1 MRFLVT
7 GARGQLGG
15 QLVDD
20 LEAHP
25 NHEVLGVDRPA
36 VDGAAGDG
44 VAGAAGDGP
53 DLVDLPRVVELFES
67 FRPEVVVHA
76 AAFTDV
82 DGCERDPDAARR
94 NNVEAT
100 ESVVAAARAVGA
112 HVVFVSTDYVF
123 DGTKPEPYVETDVPN
138 PQSVYGRTKL
148 AGEAAMD
155 PAWTVARTSW
165 LCSARGANMVRTI
178 LRLSEGDA
186 ELRFVDDQRG
196 HPTFAADLS
205 PMLVRLGE
213 DRIAGIVHTTN
224 LGAVSWAEFAREVL
238 AAAGRDPGRVVSIAT
253 AELQPVRP
261 APRPA
266 NSVLA
271 DAAWRALGYPP
282 SRDFR
287 APLAE
292 AVHELLGR

>member
-7 GARGQLGG
+7 GALGQLGG
-15 QLVDD
+15 HLVDELD
-20 LEAHP
+20 GHAV
-25 NHEVLGVDRPA
+25 HEVLGVDRP
-36 VDGAAGDG
+36 GAGGRAG
-44 VAGAAGDGP
+44 
-53 DLVDLPRVVELFES
+53 VDLADRRGVIELFES
-67 FRPEVVVHA
+67 WRPEVVVHA

-82 DGCERDPDAARR
+82 DGCETDPDAAWR

-100 ESVVAAARAVGA
+100 ESVAAGARAVGA
-112 HVVFVSTDYVF
+112 HVVHVSTDYVF
-123 DGTKPEPYVETDVPN
+123 DGTKVEPYVETDLPN
-138 PQSVYGRTKL
+138 PRSVYGRTKL
-148 AGEAAMD
+148 AAEAAMD

-165 LCSARGANMVRTI
+165 LCSARGSNMVRTI

-196 HPTFAADLS
+196 HPTFAADLA

-238 AAAGRDPGRVVSIAT
+238 LAAGRDPARVVGIAT
-253 AELQPVRP
+253 ADLQPPRA

-271 DAAWRALGYPP
+271 DVAWRTLGHPS

-292 AVHELLGR
+292 AVRDLLHR

>member
-20 LEAHP
+20 LDAHP
-25 NHEVLGVDRPA
+25 DHMVLGVDRP
-36 VDGAAGDG
+36 GGDLGG
-44 VAGAAGDGP
+44 VAGV
-53 DLVDLPRVVELFES
+53 DLVDRAAAVELVGS

-82 DGCERDPDAARR
+82 DGCETDPDAARR
-94 NNVEAT
+94 NNVEAS
-100 ESVVAAARAVGA
+100 ESVAIAARTVDA
-112 HVVFVSTDYVF
+112 HVVYVSTDYVF
-123 DGTKPEPYVETDVPN
+123 DGTKSTPYVETDVPN

-213 DRIAGIVHTTN
+213 DRVAGIVHTTN

-238 AAAGRDPGRVVSIAT
+238 LAAGRDPARVVSIAT
-253 AELQPVRP
+253 ADLQPPRP
-261 APRPA
+261 AHRPA

-271 DAAWRALGYPP
+271 DVAWRALGYAPN
-282 SRDFR
+282 RDFR
-287 APLAE
+287 EPLAE
-292 AVHELLGR
+292 AVRELLDR

>member
-20 LEAHP
+20 LDAHP
-25 NHEVLGVDRPA
+25 DHLVLGVDRP
-36 VDGAAGDG
+36 GGGLGG
-44 VAGAAGDGP
+44 VAGV
-53 DLVDLPRVVELFES
+53 DLVDRAAVVELVRS

-82 DGCERDPDAARR
+82 DGCETDPDAARR
-94 NNVEAT
+94 NNVEAS
-100 ESVVAAARAVGA
+100 ESVAVAARAVGA
-112 HVVFVSTDYVF
+112 HVVYVSTDYVF
-123 DGTKPEPYVETDVPN
+123 DGTKSTPYVETDLPN

-148 AGEAAMD
+148 AGEMAMD

-178 LRLSEGDA
+178 LRLSDGDA

-213 DRIAGIVHTTN
+213 DRVAGIVHTTN

-238 AAAGRDPGRVVSIAT
+238 QAAGRDPARVVSIVT
-253 AELQPVRP
+253 ADLQPPRP
-261 APRPA
+261 AHRPA

-271 DAAWRALGYPP
+271 DVAWRALGYAPN
-282 SRDFR
+282 RDFR
-287 APLAE
+287 EPLAE
-292 AVHELLGR
+292 AVRELLDR

>member
-20 LEAHP
+20 LDAHP
-25 NHEVLGVDRPA
+25 DHMVRGVDRP
-36 VDGAAGDG
+36 GGDLGG
-44 VAGAAGDGP
+44 VAGV
-53 DLVDLPRVVELFES
+53 DLVDRAAVSDLVES

-82 DGCERDPDAARR
+82 DGCETDPDAARR
-94 NNVEAT
+94 NNVEAS
-100 ESVVAAARAVGA
+100 ESVAVAARTVGA
-112 HVVFVSTDYVF
+112 HVVYVSTDYVF
-123 DGTKPEPYVETDVPN
+123 DGTKSTPYVETDVPN

-165 LCSARGANMVRTI
+165 LCSSRGANMVRTI

-213 DRIAGIVHTTN
+213 DRVAGIVHTTN

-238 AAAGRDPGRVVSIAT
+238 LAAGRDPARVVSIAT
-253 AELQPVRP
+253 ADLQPPRP
-261 APRPA
+261 AHRPA

-271 DAAWRALGYPP
+271 DVAWRALGYAAN
-282 SRDFR
+282 RDFR
-287 APLAE
+287 EPLAE
-292 AVHELLGR
+292 AVRELLDR

>member
-7 GARGQLGG
+7 GALGQLGG
-15 QLVDD
+15 HLVDELD
-20 LEAHP
+20 AQAR
-25 NHEVLGVDRPA
+25 HEVLGLDRP
-36 VDGAAGDG
+36 GAAGPGALVG
-44 VAGAAGDGP
+44 VDLADHDEVA
-53 DLVDLPRVVELFES
+53 DLVGS
-67 FRPEVVVHA
+67 FRPDVVIHA
-76 AAFTDV
+76 AACTDV
-82 DGCERDPDAARR
+82 DRCETDPDAAHRD
-94 NNVEAT
+94 NVAAT
-100 ESVVAAARAVGA
+100 ESVAAAARTVGA

-123 DGTKPEPYVETDVPN
+123 DGTKPGPYVETDVPN

-148 AGEAAMD
+148 AGESAMD

-196 HPTFAADLS
+196 HPTFAADLA
-205 PMLVRLGE
+205 PMLLRLGE
-213 DRIAGIVHTTN
+213 DRVAGIVHTTN
-224 LGAVSWAEFAREVL
+224 QGAVTWAGFARAVLL
-238 AAAGRDPGRVVSIAT
+238 AADRNPDRVVPIAT
-253 AELQPVRP
+253 AELQPPRA

-271 DAAWRALGYPP
+271 DAAWRAHGYAA

-287 APLAE
+287 EPLAE
-292 AVHELLGR
+292 VVRELLDR